1 MMYLLDTCTF
11 LWALGDDA
19 SLSKKAREVIDAG
32 EGLFLSQTTL
42 WEIAIYSWRSF

>member
-19 SLSKKAREVIDAG
+19 SLSKKAREVIPLT
-32 EGLFLSQTTL
+32 GLDLF
-42 WEIAIYSWRSF
+42 